1 MVRTDVRTYTGG
13 QDEVVEPGVG
23 TGARWMRGPG
33 VKVQFLG

>member
-23 TGARWMRGPG
+23 TGERWMRCPG
-33 VKVQFLG
+33 VKVQCLG